1 MAAGENVKYTVPMKV
16 RKDNVGKMLEVSFRV
31 KKIFNENSVVTV
43 TQGDKQI
50 ARFKR
55 PYMSSSKM
63 EKVKVPLKLLQDVKA
78 EDGPVTISAV
88 ETDA

>member
-1 MAAGENVKYTVPMKV
+1 M
-16 RKDNVGKMLEVSFRV
+16 
-31 KKIFNENSVVTV
+31 KKIFGENSVVTV
-43 TQGDKQI
+43 MQGDRQI

-88 ETDA
+88 EA